1 MMRGAGA
8 GFLKRSLVAAGAA
21 ALLLCTAALAQQPTQ
36 RPSHKPTSLAA
47 PLRANPDWQS
57 LTPAQR
63 SALAPLEHDWSGID
77 ADRKEKWLEVAAK
90 FPKMSPDERQ
100 RVQAR
105 MAQWARLSPKERG
118 EARLHYQELRQMSPA
133 ERQARWEQYQALPP
147 DQRRQLAARAA
158 PASAPER
165 TNGRAGRAAAA
176 ASAPVPKSNI
186 VSSLPPPT
194 AAVKP
199 VAPTV
204 VQAKPGAT
212 TTLMSKPA
220 NPPAH
225 QQPGL
230 PKVAATPG
238 FVDRTTLLPQKG
250 AQAAG
255 TRAPAASA
263 PARP

>member
-1 MMRGAGA
+1 
-8 GFLKRSLVAAGAA
+8 
-21 ALLLCTAALAQQPTQ
+21 
-36 RPSHKPTSLAA
+36 
-47 PLRANPDWQS
+47 
-57 LTPAQR
+57 
-63 SALAPLEHDWSGID
+63 
-77 ADRKEKWLEVAAK
+77 
-90 FPKMSPDERQ
+90 
-100 RVQAR
+100 
-105 MAQWARLSPKERG
+105 
-118 EARLHYQELRQMSPA
+118 
-133 ERQARWEQYQALPP
+133 
-147 DQRRQLAARAA
+147 
-158 PASAPER
+158 
-165 TNGRAGRAAAA
+165 
-176 ASAPVPKSNI
+176 
-186 VSSLPPPT
+186 
-194 AAVKP
+194 VKP

>member
-1 MMRGAGA
+1 MPGLRALPA
-8 GFLKRSLVAAGAA
+8 TRPLVAA
-21 ALLLCTAALAQQPTQ
+21 ALLLALAGALAQPGSETG
-36 RPSHKPTSLAA
+36 RKGHAA
-47 PLRANPDWQS
+47 PAAALLTSNPAWNE

-63 SALAPLEHDWSGID
+63 SALAPLQHDWPQLD
-77 ADRKEKWLEVAAK
+77 TERKQKWLEVAQR

-105 MAQWARLSPKERG
+105 MSEWSKLSPKERT
-118 EARLHYQELRQMSPA
+118 EARLNYQELRQLTPA

-147 DQRRQLAARAA
+147 AQRHELATRAA

-165 TNGRAGRAAAA
+165 VARGVRNGASAAA
-176 ASAPVPKSNI
+176 PKSNI
-186 VSSLPPPT
+186 VSPLPL
-194 AAVKP
+194 AAAGVKP

-212 TTLMSKPA
+212 TTLMSKRPA
-220 NPPAH
+220 PPPH

-238 FVDRTTLLPQKG
+238 FVDRTTLLPQRG

-255 TRAPAASA
+255 TRAPASSA
-263 PARP
+263 PASHP

>member
-1 MMRGAGA
+1 MRGFGRRL
-8 GFLKRSLVAAGAA
+8 GQS
-21 ALLLCTAALAQQPTQ
+21 LLLVVGSAVLWTSSVGAQPAA
-36 RPSHKPTSLAA
+36 HKPSTASTLAS
-47 PLRANPDWQS
+47 PLRANPSWS
-57 LTPAQR
+57 ELSPAQR
-63 SALAPLEHDWSGID
+63 TALAPLERDWPTID

-90 FPKMSPDERQ
+90 FHKMSPEERQ
-100 RVQAR
+100 RIQAR
-105 MAQWARLSPKERG
+105 MTEWARLSPKERG
-118 EARLHYQELRQMSPA
+118 EARLHYQELRQMNPA

-147 DQRRQLAARAA
+147 DQRRRLAERAG

-165 TNGRAGRAAAA
+165 STSRPRAAAA

-186 VSSLPPPT
+186 VSAMPPPT
-194 AAVKP
+194 GAVRP

-220 NPPAH
+220 APPVH

-255 TRAPAASA
+255 TRSASAASA
-263 PARP
+263 PPARP